1 VTQLSSNQRAV
12 HTIALT
18 CLTPFLYLLT
28 IASALGQ
35 DTPTKWTLSTGR
47 ALEAEF
53 VRLTDDGVILKQK
66 STGKQAEI
74 ALTQLSLQS
83 QLQAI
88 KLARPEEF
96 SKPVPKAELAPV
108 VELPPAPE
116 VSVDSVMS
124 SPFTESQSLDE
135 FVATLGSE
143 LDGGNTFV
151 VWHALPEK
159 MQGSVKELM
168 VKAMAK
174 VGKQPI
180 VQIKTLM
187 KNLNTIVAEKK
198 DFILGNKILAP
209 DRKTREAIYSF
220 WPVVE
225 RFVGS
230 MSEESLWQAENF
242 QEENIERWLAQFL
255 VALGSNQASIDAFVE
270 SMGMPPQPKFA
281 DVFKVTAST
290 DSKGKVEI
298 TNPQMPMMPP
308 QEVVF
313 RKVRGQWVAPAWM
326 NPMREGVDAALEGL
340 DTVQDDQIR
349 STIQAGLIA
358 VIPTAGALAR
368 AETQEE
374 FDEII
379 SALEPLI
386 ENVKAGV
393 ETSMSQAAQA
403 QAAMAG
409 GGPPGGRGR
418 GAGPGGRGAG
428 PGGNPGGGDRGG
440 GLGRG
445 N

>member
-1 VTQLSSNQRAV
+1 MTRLPTNQCAIRS
-12 HTIALT
+12 IGLT
-18 CLTPFLYLLT
+18 CLLPLISLFSTANVIGQETTP
-28 IASALGQ
+28 
-35 DTPTKWTLSTGR
+35 KWTLSTGKT
-47 ALEAEF
+47 LDAEF

-74 ALTQLSLQS
+74 AMPQLSLES

-116 VSVDSVMS
+116 VSVDSVMN

-135 FVATLGSE
+135 FVATIGSE

-151 VWHALPEK
+151 VWHALPDK
-159 MQGSVKELM
+159 MQESVKELM

-209 DRKTREAIYSF
+209 DKKTREAIYSF

-230 MSEESLWQAENF
+230 MSEESLWQADNF

-255 VALGSNQASIDAFVE
+255 VALGSNQSSIDAFVK
-270 SMGMPPQPKFA
+270 SIGMPPQPKFA
-281 DVFKVTAST
+281 DALKVTASA
-290 DSKGKVEI
+290 DAKGKVEI
-298 TNPQMPMMPP
+298 ANPQMPMLPP

-326 NPMREGVDAALEGL
+326 NPMRDGVNAALEGL
-340 DTVQDDQIR
+340 DTVQDDQVR

-358 VIPTAGALAR
+358 VIPTVGALAR

-379 SALEPLI
+379 AALEPLI
-386 ENVKAGV
+386 NNFKAGV
-393 ETSMSQAAQA
+393 ESGMSQAAQA

-409 GGPPGGRGR
+409 GAPGGR
-418 GAGPGGRGAG
+418 GAGPGGRGTGAG
-428 PGGNPGGGDRGG
+428 PGGNRGGGDRGG